1 MIVKFMVVELLTKY
15 EYEELA
21 ERPADFI
28 FGAGI
33 LPDIKKEIM
42 IRPLPGKN

>member
-1 MIVKFMVVELLTKY
+1 MVVKLMVIEFLTNY
-15 EYEELA
+15 EYEELP

-33 LPDIKKEIM
+33 MPDIKKEIK
-42 IRPLPGKN
+42 IRPLGMI

>member
-1 MIVKFMVVELLTKY
+1 MVVKFMAVELLTKY
-15 EYEELA
+15 EYEELP

-28 FGAGI
+28 FGPSI
-33 LPDIKKEIM
+33 MPDLKKEIM

>member
-1 MIVKFMVVELLTKY
+1 MVVKFMVIEFLTNY
-15 EYEELA
+15 EYEELS

-33 LPDIKKEIM
+33 MPDIKKEIK
-42 IRPLPGKN
+42 IRPLVKN

>member
-1 MIVKFMVVELLTKY
+1 MVLKCMVIELLTKY
-15 EYEELA
+15 EYEELP

-33 LPDIKKEIM
+33 MPDLKKEIKL
-42 IRPLPGKN
+42 RPLKG